1 MGPWTD
7 GDARRLRMSD
17 AAKRSG
23 SKRSEAFFCFDGLKS
38 FVVGKQREE
47 VFPAGQRPKMAPEV
61 AGQTAKR
68 PLPGGQVER
77 LVELLPGP
85 SSGPTVR
92 IEGVGAAALRRFWAA
107 MAAVDL
113 PLWMLGEGA
122 QTWNVQK
129 LAALRKARH
138 RCKMATAPFPLVL
151 RLLEEDW
158 AKSGQAEEEALL
170 RAATGVLDKEER
182 GSGSTMLGAEA
193 VKKAREASA
202 AAKASAQWDL
212 LLVVQHLLGRPA
224 REPAPTWKDMTQE
237 LHRRRERLL
246 SQAHSFQ
253 LIAAL
258 LDSVCEVE
266 PRGPKQLEERC
277 CTELRRLIAVQNL
290 IPEEWR

>member
-1 MGPWTD
+1 
-7 GDARRLRMSD
+7 
-17 AAKRSG
+17 
-23 SKRSEAFFCFDGLKS
+23 
-38 FVVGKQREE
+38 
-47 VFPAGQRPKMAPEV
+47 
-61 AGQTAKR
+61 
-68 PLPGGQVER
+68 
-77 LVELLPGP
+77 
-85 SSGPTVR
+85 
-92 IEGVGAAALRRFWAA
+92 

-129 LAALRKARH
+129 LAALRKA
-138 RCKMATAPFPLVL
+138 CLVL
-151 RLLEEDW
+151 LEALIHPYPLYGSTQEAASRFGLRRDIDAKWPQRPSHWSPGGIAVSGPRSCRLATSCVERAEQHRWTELSVHKGLVEGFLIFEAKGSMITYTSVATLLFTVNHGGILVARALVSATRSQAEFAPTNRRLLEEDW

-212 LLVVQHLLGRPA
+212 LLVAQHLLGRPA

-258 LDSVCEVE
+258 LDSV
-266 PRGPKQLEERC
+266 
-277 CTELRRLIAVQNL
+277 
-290 IPEEWR
+290 

>member
-1 MGPWTD
+1 MSVRGTGAVWLHFPW
-7 GDARRLRMSD
+7 
-17 AAKRSG
+17 K
-23 SKRSEAFFCFDGLKS
+23 
-38 FVVGKQREE
+38 
-47 VFPAGQRPKMAPEV
+47 
-61 AGQTAKR
+61 
-68 PLPGGQVER
+68 
-77 LVELLPGP
+77 
-85 SSGPTVR
+85 
-92 IEGVGAAALRRFWAA
+92 GVGAAALRRFWAA
-107 MAAVDL
+107 MAAADL

-129 LAALRKARH
+129 LNALRKARH
-138 RCKMATAPFPLVL
+138 RCKMATAP

-212 LLVVQHLLGRPA
+212 LLVAQHLLGRPA

-246 SQAHSFQ
+246 SQDLAGHRQSGMRFQSAWAHSFQ

-266 PRGPKQLEERC
+266 PRGPKQLEDRC